1 MVQMLRP
8 YVDDEP
14 SHGDADRMPTS
25 PDIDDQNAYQ
35 RPPYNT
41 DYEGIMFAAI
51 RNYLGLAVAYTRL
64 NLNAQLEY
72 RGAFISQVAAMFLN
86 DGVWVVFW
94 TLFFTRFPV
103 LRGWNIDD
111 IITVWAVAAA
121 GFGLAHAIYG
131 NGLMLASLIAQG
143 QLDVWM
149 LYPRA
154 LLPHMLLGR
163 MSVSAWGDALFGY
176 AVYLAFVQPDPV
188 RLLLFIL
195 LTLSAAM
202 LFVGFG
208 VLTGSLSFF
217 IGNASGL
224 ADQWRFAML
233 TFSTYP
239 AVLFDGAVKI
249 LLYTFVPAGFVSY
262 LPVQALR
269 DLSISNAALAVAGA
283 FAILA
288 AGVVVFYLGL
298 RRYES
303 GNLME
308 MRG

>member
-1 MVQMLRP
+1 
-8 YVDDEP
+8 
-14 SHGDADRMPTS
+14 
-25 PDIDDQNAYQ
+25 
-35 RPPYNT
+35 
-41 DYEGIMFAAI
+41 
-51 RNYLGLAVAYTRL
+51 
-64 NLNAQLEY
+64 
-72 RGAFISQVAAMFLN
+72 MFLN

-94 TLFFTRFPV
+94 VLFFTRFPV
-103 LRGWNIDD
+103 LRGWNIADV
-111 IITVWAVAAA
+111 ITVWALAAA

-131 NGLMLASLIAQG
+131 NVLTLAGLIAQG

-154 LLPHMLLGR
+154 LLPHLLLGR
-163 MSVSAWGDALFGY
+163 MSASAWGDALFGY
-176 AVYLAFVQPDPV
+176 AVYLGFVRPDLPHF
-188 RLLLFIL
+188 LLFVA
-195 LTLSAAM
+195 LTWSVML

-217 IGNASGL
+217 LGNAASL

-239 AVLFDGAVKI
+239 AVLFEGAIKL
-249 LLYTFVPAGFVSY
+249 LLYTLVPAGFVSY

-269 DLSISNAALAVAGA
+269 ELSLGYAALALLGA
-283 FAILA
+283 LAITA
-288 AGVVVFYLGL
+288 AGVGLFYLGL

>member
-1 MVQMLRP
+1 MLKQL
-8 YVDDEP
+8 
-14 SHGDADRMPTS
+14 T
-25 PDIDDQNAYQ
+25 
-35 RPPYNT
+35 
-41 DYEGIMFAAI
+41 
-51 RNYLGLAVAYTRL
+51 NYLGLVAAYTRL

-72 RGAFISQVAAMFLN
+72 RGAFISQVVAMFLN
-86 DGVWVVFW
+86 DGVWLVFW

-103 LRGWNIDD
+103 LRGWTINDV
-111 IITVWAVAAA
+111 ITLWAMTAS

-131 NGLMLASLIAQG
+131 NVLPLAGLVAQG

-154 LLPHMLLGR
+154 LLPHILLGR
-163 MSVSAWGDALFGY
+163 MSASAWGDALFGY
-176 AVYLAFVQPDPV
+176 AVYLVFVRPDLQHFV
-188 RLLLFIL
+188 LFVV
-195 LTLSAAM
+195 LTLSAAL

-217 IGNASGL
+217 LGNASSL
-224 ADQWRFAML
+224 ADQWRFAMV

-239 AVLFDGAVKI
+239 AVLFDGAIKL
-249 LLYTFVPAGFVSY
+249 LLYTLVPAGFVSY

-269 DLSISNAALAVAGA
+269 ELSPWYALLALAGA
-283 FAILA
+283 L
-288 AGVVVFYLGL
+288 GVTAMGVLVFYLGL